1 MPNTNS
7 AAHAMRLN
15 EKRRIQNKAAKS
27 YARGMVRRT
36 ESLIKAGK
44 LEEASKKAELA
55 ISAIDKAAKKGV
67 FHRNTA
73 ARSKS
78 RLMRKLNQ
86 ATGKAAS

>member
-1 MPNTNS
+1 
-7 AAHAMRLN
+7 MRLS
-15 EKRRIQNKAAKS
+15 EKERNQNKAAKS
-27 YARGMVRRT
+27 YARSMVRRT

-44 LEEASKKAELA
+44 VEEAGKKAELA